1 MYSRIQLTRHNFK
14 HHREEENEYSCFV
27 ETNHDER
34 EEAQCIAVNCQRST
48 SLQYFLNTSMSR
60 GMLTG
65 IRQMVCEACFAS
77 TSLSMDVIQ
86 SVPLHDI
93 YMVLLIARLVFRIGS
108 VHQVLLSSL
117 LSVMVQ
123 ARPQLGPSSLP
134 ITRSQMIR
142 TITNITNRTSIAA
155 AVPTPS
161 PVELK
166 TGHAYIPL
174 KDIILHALGMQPAT
188 SIILEKYQR
197 LVDSPIGCRCM
208 KTAHN
213 AFQVMPSNLVKKYV
227 CFLTFWFDGWD
238 PNSSL
243 CKANKTPIWTGTVTL
258 IFASLQGQVV
268 FVTTRIIASG
278 PGKADHTEVVQAIVD
293 DVVSLQSQ
301 CNITKF
307 WTRVDTAYAK
317 VYPVA
322 TLVTCDQP
330 ERRTICGLLAGNSKL
345 HACFGICCNTA
356 LLQIGLEACAG
367 CVKKLNTYTQHK
379 QFEHAFTTTCA
390 LCHQWK
396 LPLTLGDHTYRYS
409 HPLELSFPSDASA
422 GATLNTHAGKVNTSM
437 LIHAWDEA
445 WNKWI
450 VTGTWTQKH
459 VEVYFKVLTIND
471 ATSTGFVDHGR
482 RYLLAREYRANA
494 DIIEDPNLRTD
505 LESRLESNP
514 ADYEKPKHPP
524 MWSLVELEQ
533 LPEAVMHLAMGVV
546 KAVAKFVHQWAAA
559 RNKSPYLAERL
570 NFCITM
576 HVQYCRIGRF
586 PMAKYSPLGKF
597 PGWVA
602 DTFRTWWMWMPWL
615 YSTLDSTTFA
625 YARYAAPATI
635 PTQWTGA
642 ECKRFLKSRAHP
654 GYTKL
659 KAPEAKAIIRSMSQL
674 ASWPPPEVI
683 PPACSVSG
691 PAIQEM
697 VGHCHSLFKYL
708 FAEPHSQ
715 KDEHAAS
722 AHAKL
727 LLTTLTRLDRLM
739 HPGEDIPNIYEVKY
753 NFISLPRAVMQL
765 AVYGSARNIQEGGI
779 DGEGVVKLLR
789 PLTPRGLKLHFARN
803 LLDAYHRDQQLQEL
817 CDDVCVEMSIR
828 NDCTSQERSHL
839 QRLAEMA
846 EADLDASEA
855 MSNPPLLDDEV
866 LEHEYILDTQQYKI
880 YKTTVMLKEYI
891 DLGLPVSFVVA
902 SVGGVAT
909 MGFVIGSGSSGYL
922 LPLHVGSIAV
932 TQEIGFPYF
941 RVSVNVLEGASIM
954 LYTRSGEGHTDQ
966 HISVVNYGHLL
977 PHLASVEAGDG
988 VSYAIITT
996 DAYHLNAQYMFI

>member
-1 MYSRIQLTRHNFK
+1 MGSRDVKYPWASASICGMCGGRGYVCIAGCALRKVMSSRIQLTRHNFK
-14 HHREEENEYSCFV
+14 HHRLEDMNHACFSEMNDEEG
-27 ETNHDER
+27 
-34 EEAQCIAVNCQRST
+34 EEAQCIAVGCHTST

-60 GMLTG
+60 GMITG

-77 TSLSMDVIQ
+77 TSLSMEVIQ

-134 ITRSQMIR
+134 ITRSQMIH

-155 AVPTPS
+155 AIPTPS
-161 PVELK
+161 PVELG
-166 TGHAYIPL
+166 TGHAYVPL

-197 LVDSPIGCRCM
+197 LVDSPRGCSCL
-208 KTAHN
+208 KTAHD
-213 AFQVMPSNLVKKYV
+213 AFQVMPSNVVKKYV
-227 CFLTFWFDGWD
+227 CILTFWFDGWD

-258 IFASLQGQVV
+258 IFASLQGKVV

-278 PGKADHTEVVQAIVD
+278 PGKADHTEVVQAILD
-293 DVVSLQSQ
+293 DVLCLQSQ
-301 CNITKF
+301 CNTTKF

-317 VYPVA
+317 VYPMP
-322 TLVTCDQP
+322 LHVTCDQP

-345 HACFGICCNTA
+345 HACFSVCCNPS
-356 LLQIGLEACAG
+356 LLHIGLEACDG
-367 CVKKLNTYTQHK
+367 CVKQLSTYIHNQ
-379 QFEHAFTTTCA
+379 QFEHSLSITCTV
-390 LCHQWK
+390 CHQWQ
-396 LPLTLGDHTYRYS
+396 LPQTLGEEAYRYR
-409 HPLELSFPSDASA
+409 HPLDVSFPSDASA
-422 GATLNTHAGKVNTSM
+422 GATLNTHAGRINTSM

-445 WNKWI
+445 WEKWI
-450 VTGTWTQKH
+450 GLGTWTQKQ

-471 ATSTGFVDHGR
+471 AIITGFVDQGL
-482 RYLLAREYRANA
+482 RYILAQEYRANV
-494 DIIEDPNLRTD
+494 DIIQDPHLRID
-505 LESRLESNP
+505 LEARLKSNP
-514 ADYEKPKHPP
+514 AEYVKPKHPP

-546 KAVAKFVHQWAAA
+546 KAVAKFVHKWAAA
-559 RNKSPYLAERL
+559 RKKSPHLAERL
-570 NFCITM
+570 NFCIRM

-615 YSTLDSTTFA
+615 YSTLDSDTFA
-625 YARYAAPATI
+625 YVPYAVPTTK

-642 ECKRFLKSRAHP
+642 ECKQFLRSRAHP

-659 KAPEAKAIIRSMSQL
+659 KAPALKAIIRSMSQL

-683 PPACSVSG
+683 PPASSVSG
-691 PAIQEM
+691 HAIQEM
-697 VGHCHSLFKYL
+697 MGHCHSLWKYL
-708 FAEPHSQ
+708 FAEPHSK
-715 KDEHAAS
+715 KDEHAAG

-727 LLTTLTRLDRLM
+727 LLTTLTGLDKLINL
-739 HPGEDIPNIYEVKY
+739 GDDVPNICEVKY

-765 AVYGSARNIQEGGI
+765 AVFGSARNIQEGGI

-803 LLDAYHRDQQLQEL
+803 LLDAYHRDQQ
-817 CDDVCVEMSIR
+817 
-828 NDCTSQERSHL
+828 
-839 QRLAEMA
+839 
-846 EADLDASEA
+846 
-855 MSNPPLLDDEV
+855 
-866 LEHEYILDTQQYKI
+866 
-880 YKTTVMLKEYI
+880 
-891 DLGLPVSFVVA
+891 
-902 SVGGVAT
+902 
-909 MGFVIGSGSSGYL
+909 
-922 LPLHVGSIAV
+922 
-932 TQEIGFPYF
+932 
-941 RVSVNVLEGASIM
+941 
-954 LYTRSGEGHTDQ
+954 
-966 HISVVNYGHLL
+966 
-977 PHLASVEAGDG
+977 
-988 VSYAIITT
+988 
-996 DAYHLNAQYMFI
+996 